1 MAIMEIHK
9 IGASLDSVSSKDEQ
23 QSILSL
29 LDEGK
34 DVILDLSGCSY
45 VSSAGLRV
53 MLYSYKVATA
63 NGLKLYLVGVSK
75 EVREVM
81 SITGF
86 EHFFQY
92 FNTVEECKK
101 QVSCKE

>member
-1 MAIMEIHK
+1 MDVAIHK
-9 IGASLDSVSSKDEQ
+9 VCKSLDSSTAKEEQ
-23 QSILSL
+23 QSV
-29 LDEGK
+29 LDHLDNGK
-34 DVILDLSGCSY
+34 SVVLDLSECGY

-53 MLYSYKVATA
+53 MLYSYKVATSK
-63 NGLKLYLVGVSK
+63 GLKLYLVGVSK

-92 FNTVEECKK
+92 FDTVDECKK
-101 QVSCKE
+101 QLPCNG

>member
-1 MAIMEIHK
+1 MEAEVHK
-9 IGASLDSVSSKDEQ
+9 VGTVLDASTSKTEQ
-23 QSILSL
+23 QAILAI
-29 LDEGK
+29 LDQQK
-34 DVILDLSGCSY
+34 NVILDLSGCTY

-63 NGLKLYLVGVSK
+63 NGLNLYLVGVSK

-86 EHFFQY
+86 EHFFKY
-92 FNTVEECKK
+92 FDTVEEC
-101 QVSCKE
+101 QSQIS